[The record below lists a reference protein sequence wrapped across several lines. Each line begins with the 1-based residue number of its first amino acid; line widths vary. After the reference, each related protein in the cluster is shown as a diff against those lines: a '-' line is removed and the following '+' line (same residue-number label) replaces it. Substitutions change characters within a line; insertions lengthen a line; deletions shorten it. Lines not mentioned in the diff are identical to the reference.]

1 VIGGNWFA
9 VQRPPARDGWL
20 GKFLNDSCQPSP
32 PKGRVG
38 RLFYFPPV
46 AASTNAL
53 RVVIAD
59 DHQLF
64 REGLKGMLQDAGM
77 EVVGEA
83 ADGADAAALVQKLQP
98 AVAVLDLNMPGTSG
112 LQALR
117 RIARS
122 NPDIQ
127 TVVLTVSTED
137 EDVVEALAAGACG
150 YLLKDTHVDRLAD
163 GIRQAAAGHLVISGE
178 VAGALVA
185 RIRAET
191 EAPGRTSEAPDRTTE
206 AGSGREGA
214 GAAADREGSSGAG
227 AAEAA
232 KGEAVD
238 ERPALTPRELEVLGL
253 IVKGA
258 DNVAIGQALS
268 ISPHTVKQYVTNIFE
283 KLGVHSRVQAAVHAV
298 RAELV

>member
-1 VIGGNWFA
+1 M
-9 VQRPPARDGWL
+9 
-20 GKFLNDSCQPSP
+20 
-32 PKGRVG
+32 G
-38 RLFYFPPV
+38 RLFYFPRV
-46 AASTNAL
+46 AASSNAL

-64 REGLKGMLQDAGM
+64 REGLKGVLQDAGM
-77 EVVGEA
+77 EIVGEA
-83 ADGADAAALVQKLQP
+83 ADGADAAALVQKLEP
-98 AVAVLDLNMPGTSG
+98 EVAVLDLNMPGTSG

-137 EDVVEALAAGACG
+137 DDVVEALAAGACG

-163 GIRQAAAGHLVISGE
+163 GIRQAAAGHMVLSGD

-185 RIRAET
+185 RVRAE
-191 EAPGRTSEAPDRTTE
+191 ADAQSPPAD
-206 AGSGREGA
+206 A
-214 GAAADREGSSGAG
+214 GAELDGASASGVTAAT
-227 AAEAA
+227 AETV
-232 KGEAVD
+232 EQ
-238 ERPALTPRELEVLGL
+238 RPALTQREREVLRL
-253 IVKGA
+253 IVEGA
-258 DNVAIGQALS
+258 DNVAIGKALS

-298 RAELV
+298 RAGLV

>member
-1 VIGGNWFA
+1 M
-9 VQRPPARDGWL
+9 
-20 GKFLNDSCQPSP
+20 
-32 PKGRVG
+32 G

-46 AASTNAL
+46 AASANAL

-83 ADGADAAALVQKLQP
+83 ADGADAAALVQKLEP
-98 AVAVLDLNMPGTSG
+98 EVAVLDLNMPGTSG

-127 TVVLTVSTED
+127 MVVLTVSAED
-137 EDVVEALAAGACG
+137 GDVVEALAAGACG

-163 GIRQAAAGHLVISGE
+163 GIKQAAAGHMVLSGE

-185 RIRAET
+185 RVRAEA
-191 EAPGRTSEAPDRTTE
+191 EAQPSSP
-206 AGSGREGA
+206 GA
-214 GAAADREGSSGAG
+214 GAEAEGAAGADAG
-227 AAEAA
+227 GTGTAAGARAAEAI
-232 KGEAVD
+232 D
-238 ERPALTPRELEVLGL
+238 ERPALTPREREVLRL
-253 IVKGA
+253 IVEGA
-258 DNVAIGQALS
+258 DNVAIGRALS

>member
-1 VIGGNWFA
+1 M
-9 VQRPPARDGWL
+9 
-20 GKFLNDSCQPSP
+20 
-32 PKGRVG
+32 G

-46 AASTNAL
+46 ASSTNAL

-64 REGLKGMLQDAGM
+64 REGLKEMLQDAGM

-83 ADGADAAALVQKLQP
+83 ADGADAAALVQKLEP

-122 NPDIQ
+122 NPDTQ

-163 GIRQAAAGHLVISGE
+163 GIRQAAAGHLVVSGE

-185 RIRAET
+185 RIRGET
-191 EAPGRTSEAPDRTTE
+191 AAQGRTSE
-206 AGSGREGA
+206 AGSGRERPGTAVGSEGSGGA
-214 GAAADREGSSGAG
+214 GAAA
-227 AAEAA
+227 AA
-232 KGEAVD
+232 KEEAVD
-238 ERPALTPRELEVLGL
+238 ERPALTPREQEVLRL

-298 RAELV
+298 RTELV

>member
-1 VIGGNWFA
+1 
-9 VQRPPARDGWL
+9 
-20 GKFLNDSCQPSP
+20 
-32 PKGRVG
+32 
-38 RLFYFPPV
+38 LFYFPPV
-46 AASTNAL
+46 DVSTDAL

-83 ADGADAAALVQKLQP
+83 ADGADAAALVAELQP

-127 TVVLTVSTED
+127 TVVLTVSAED
-137 EDVVEALAAGACG
+137 GDVVEALAAGACG

-163 GIRQAAAGHLVISGE
+163 GIRQAAAGHMVVSGDVAKALIARVRAE
-178 VAGALVA
+178 AQGDAHAAAGASA
-185 RIRAET
+185 G
-191 EAPGRTSEAPDRTTE
+191 PGGTSA
-206 AGSGREGA
+206 AGI
-214 GAAADREGSSGAG
+214 AAAAA
-227 AAEAA
+227 AAE
-232 KGEAVD
+232 EAHG
-238 ERPALTPRELEVLGL
+238 ERPALTPREREVLQL
-253 IVKGA
+253 IVEGA
-258 DNVAIGQALS
+258 DNVAIGRALS

-283 KLGVHSRVQAAVHAV
+283 KLGVHSRVQAAVYAV
-298 RAELV
+298 RAELA

>member
-1 VIGGNWFA
+1 
-9 VQRPPARDGWL
+9 
-20 GKFLNDSCQPSP
+20 LNDSCQPAA
-32 PKGRVG
+32 PKGRKG

-83 ADGADAAALVQKLQP
+83 ADGADAAALVQKLEP
-98 AVAVLDLNMPGTSG
+98 EVAVLDLNMPGTSG

-127 TVVLTVSTED
+127 TVVLTVSAED

-163 GIRQAAAGHLVISGE
+163 GIRQAAAGHMVISGE

-185 RIRAET
+185 RIRAEA
-191 EAPGRTSEAPDRTTE
+191 EAQGRTTE
-206 AGSGREGA
+206 AGAGREGA
-214 GAAADREGSSGAG
+214 GGAGAGREGSAG
-227 AAEAA
+227 AVAAEI
-232 KGEAVD
+232 VD
-238 ERPALTPRELEVLGL
+238 ERPALTPREQEVLRL
-253 IVKGA
+253 IVNGA
-258 DNVAIGQALS
+258 DNVAIGQELS

>member
-1 VIGGNWFA
+1 
-9 VQRPPARDGWL
+9 
-20 GKFLNDSCQPSP
+20 
-32 PKGRVG
+32 
-38 RLFYFPPV
+38 LFYFPRV

-83 ADGADAAALVQKLQP
+83 ADGADAAALVQKLEP
-98 AVAVLDLNMPGTSG
+98 EVAVLDLNMPGTSG

-127 TVVLTVSTED
+127 TVVLTVSAED
-137 EDVVEALAAGACG
+137 GDVVEALAAGACG

-163 GIRQAAAGHLVISGE
+163 GIRQAAAGHMVLSGE
-178 VAGALVA
+178 VSGALVA
-185 RIRAET
+185 RVRAEA
-191 EAPGRTSEAPDRTTE
+191 EAQAPPAD
-206 AGSGREGA
+206 AGSEGEGA
-214 GAAADREGSSGAG
+214 SVATASAAATASE
-227 AAEAA
+227 EH
-232 KGEAVD
+232 
-238 ERPALTPRELEVLGL
+238 PALTPREQEVLQL
-253 IVKGA
+253 IVGGS

>member
-1 VIGGNWFA
+1 M
-9 VQRPPARDGWL
+9 
-20 GKFLNDSCQPSP
+20 
-32 PKGRVG
+32 G

-46 AASTNAL
+46 ATSTNAL

-83 ADGADAAALVQKLQP
+83 ADGADAAALVEKLEPQ
-98 AVAVLDLNMPGTSG
+98 VAVLDLNMPGTSG

-191 EAPGRTSEAPDRTTE
+191 EAQGRTGEAQGRATE

-214 GAAADREGSSGAG
+214 AAEREGSSGAG
-227 AAEAA
+227 AAAA
-232 KGEAVD
+232 SAKQETLD
-238 ERPALTPRELEVLGL
+238 ERPALTPREQDVLRL

-258 DNVAIGQALS
+258 DNVAIGQELS

>member
-1 VIGGNWFA
+1 
-9 VQRPPARDGWL
+9 
-20 GKFLNDSCQPSP
+20 LNDSCQPAAP
-32 PKGRVG
+32 AGGLG
-38 RLFYFPPV
+38 RLFYFPRV
-46 AASTNAL
+46 DASTGAL

-83 ADGADAAALVQKLQP
+83 ADGADAVALVAELRP
-98 AVAVLDLNMPGTSG
+98 EVAVLDLNMPGTSG

-137 EDVVEALAAGACG
+137 DDVVEALAAGACG

-163 GIRQAAAGHLVISGE
+163 GIRQAAAGHMVISGD

-185 RIRAET
+185 RVRAESGAQ
-191 EAPGRTSEAPDRTTE
+191 APPAD
-206 AGSGREGA
+206 AGA
-214 GAAADREGSSGAG
+214 GLDGGGASGVAG
-227 AAEAA
+227 AVE
-232 KGEAVD
+232 GTVE
-238 ERPALTPRELEVLGL
+238 ERPALSPREREVLRL
-253 IVKGA
+253 IVEGA
-258 DNVAIGQALS
+258 DNVAIGRALS